1 MHLYLGLKSLLKVHV
16 TSTGCYSECFH
27 LDDSTFKLPL
37 LAASQRSLCSHSQC
51 LLHTYFSHSVPTFG
65 REFLAS
71 IPALPCKRL
80 SPIPGLRGKLLSL
93 SPALYI
99 YIYIYIYIW
108 RTSLAQSWSAWQ
120 ISFTCTCFSV
130 PQRLCSY
137 KIDQRQTHHKK
148 HGLCQVLHESAKC
161 LRGENIEDGCDQVH
175 CNTGNF
181 N

>member
-71 IPALPCKRL
+71 IPALPCKLL
-80 SPIPGLRGKLLSL
+80 SPIPGLRDKLLSL
-93 SPALYI
+93 SLSCSEYI
-99 YIYIYIYIW
+99 YGALLSPSLG
-108 RTSLAQSWSAWQ
+108 RLGEFLSLALVFLS
-120 ISFTCTCFSV
+120 
-130 PQRLCSY
+130 P
-137 KIDQRQTHHKK
+137 
-148 HGLCQVLHESAKC
+148 
-161 LRGENIEDGCDQVH
+161 NGCVA
-175 CNTGNF
+175 TK
-181 N
+181 

>member
-71 IPALPCKRL
+71 IPALPCKLL
-80 SPIPGLRGKLLSL
+80 SPIPGLRGKHLSLSLSL
-93 SPALYI
+93 SPFLHIYMLYI
-99 YIYIYIYIW
+99 YICIYIHIYMAHF
-108 RTSLAQSWSAWQ
+108 SHPVLVGLAN
-120 ISFTCTCFSV
+120 FF
-130 PQRLCSY
+130 
-137 KIDQRQTHHKK
+137 H
-148 HGLCQVLHESAKC
+148 LHLFFC
-161 LRGENIEDGCDQVH
+161 PPTVV
-175 CNTGNF
+175 
-181 N
+181 

>member
-71 IPALPCKRL
+71 IPALPCKLL

-93 SPALYI
+93 SVSLSLI
-99 YIYIYIYIW
+99 YMAHF
-108 RTSLAQSWSAWQ
+108 SHPVLVGLAN
-120 ISFTCTCFSV
+120 FF
-130 PQRLCSY
+130 
-137 KIDQRQTHHKK
+137 H
-148 HGLCQVLHESAKC
+148 LHLFFC
-161 LRGENIEDGCDQVH
+161 PPTVV
-175 CNTGNF
+175 
-181 N
+181 

>member
-71 IPALPCKRL
+71 IPALPCKLL
-80 SPIPGLRGKLLSL
+80 SPISGLRGKPLSL
-93 SPALYI
+93 SLSLSLSCSSCIYYI
-99 YIYIYIYIW
+99 YIYIYTYMAHF
-108 RTSLAQSWSAWQ
+108 SHPVLVGLAN
-120 ISFTCTCFSV
+120 FF
-130 PQRLCSY
+130 
-137 KIDQRQTHHKK
+137 H
-148 HGLCQVLHESAKC
+148 LHLFFC
-161 LRGENIEDGCDQVH
+161 PPTVV
-175 CNTGNF
+175 
-181 N
+181 

>member
-71 IPALPCKRL
+71 IPALPCKLL

-93 SPALYI
+93 SVSLSLLLCI
-99 YIYIYIYIW
+99 YIDGALLSPSLGW
-108 RTSLAQSWSAWQ
+108 LSEFLSLALVFLS
-120 ISFTCTCFSV
+120 
-130 PQRLCSY
+130 P
-137 KIDQRQTHHKK
+137 
-148 HGLCQVLHESAKC
+148 
-161 LRGENIEDGCDQVH
+161 NGCVA
-175 CNTGNF
+175 TK
-181 N
+181 